1 MKTMEITLIIVKK
14 IKDRLTD
21 QEQLYFD
28 FWISESE
35 ENRLLFHRLQFIEK
49 NGGDISQ
56 VLELDSQADWLGVLD
71 RSETQR
77 KKKKH
82 LHTSLQ
88 FPLKYAALL
97 IIGLCLS
104 IGYLQYS
111 SDSKRPLVPTDA
123 ITLQLGNGE
132 VKVIAPNEIKS
143 ITNKKGS
150 VLVKQVEEQLDYS
163 IHREDT
169 ELSYNTLKVPY
180 GKRFTL
186 ILSDSTVVHLNAG
199 SSLKYPVKF
208 IPGQNRQVFL
218 SGEGYFNVYKDKRHP
233 FVVSAGGM
241 DVQVLGTHFNISS
254 YKLDRKVSTV
264 LVEGSVMLYPAQ
276 KGNKNGE
283 GTLLQPG
290 FKADW
295 DKFHEQIE
303 FEKVDTHTY
312 TDWVKGVL
320 VLKRTSFKQIIEK
333 LQRHYNVTIENR
345 YEKLNGQVFTATF
358 DVESIDDVLNSFTL
372 ETPFEYQ
379 ITDNHIIIFPQ
390 K

>member
-1 MKTMEITLIIVKK
+1 MKTMDIAPIIVKK
-14 IKDRLTD
+14 LKDKLTD
-21 QEQLYFD
+21 EERFYFD
-28 FWISESE
+28 AWINDSE
-35 ENRLLFHRLQFIEK
+35 ENKSLFRRLQAIEK
-49 NGGDISQ
+49 KGGNVSE
-56 VLELDSQADWLGVLD
+56 VLELDIDADWHRIVA
-71 RSETQR
+71 RSQTQKR
-77 KKKKH
+77 KNQ
-82 LHTSLQ
+82 LRSFQ
-88 FPLKYAALL
+88 WFPLKYAALL
-97 IIGLCLS
+97 IVGLTLGL
-104 IGYLQYS
+104 GYLKYGTDT
-111 SDSKRPLVPTDA
+111 DSPVTPTDA

-132 VKVIAPNEIKS
+132 VKVISPNEIKS

-163 IHREDT
+163 IHREAT

-186 ILSDSTVVHLNAG
+186 ILSDSTIVHLNAG

-241 DVQVLGTHFNISS
+241 DVQVLGTQFNISS
-254 YKLDRKVSTV
+254 YSLDRKVSTV

-276 KGNKNGE
+276 KGNKTAK

-290 FKADW
+290 YKADW
-295 DKFHEQIE
+295 DKFHEQID

-312 TDWVKGVL
+312 TNWVKGVL

-358 DVESIDDVLNSFTL
+358 DVETIDDVLNSFTL

-379 ITDNHIIIFPQ
+379 ITDNHIIIFPP